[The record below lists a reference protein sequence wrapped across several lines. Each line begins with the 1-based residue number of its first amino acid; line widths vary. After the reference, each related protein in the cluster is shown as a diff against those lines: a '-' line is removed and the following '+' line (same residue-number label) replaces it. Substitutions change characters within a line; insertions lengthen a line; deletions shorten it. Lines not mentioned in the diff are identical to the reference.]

1 MKDQLR
7 SKVRKMILKEMEDMG
22 PPISNSDD
30 LKVKYTPSFF
40 KNEENSKFFYTEKGL
55 ADGFVEY
62 QIDGNTVKAKEIIG
76 YFGGYGG
83 EEDFEIIGHI
93 YNTSQDIENYS
104 DDQLYDFFIST
115 SPSLSEED
123 LYEAK
128 DDEEEIPDG
137 ETKETEETE
146 EDGETEEVK
155 VVDDSEFDAT
165 DETEEGS
172 GDEDG
177 VMSHLEAAMEAARDL
192 GDEKLIDQ
200 LGNTITFYTRQ
211 HIAK

>member
-1 MKDQLR
+1 MKDNFDLKKYLKENKTIENSNRYLSNTLKEDEQKDQLR
-7 SKVRKMILKEMEDMG
+7 SKVRKMILKEMEDMDY
-22 PPISNSDD
+22 PTMD
-30 LKVKYTPSFF
+30 
-40 KNEENSKFFYTEKGL
+40 
-55 ADGFVEY
+55 
-62 QIDGNTVKAKEIIG
+62 
-76 YFGGYGG
+76 
-83 EEDFEIIGHI
+83 
-93 YNTSQDIENYS
+93 
-104 DDQLYDFFIST
+104 
-115 SPSLSEED
+115 ED

-128 DDEEEIPDG
+128 DEEEEISDG
-137 ETKETEETE
+137 EGDVEV
-146 EDGETEEVK
+146 EDETEEVE
-155 VVDDSEFDAT
+155 VVDSEEFDET